1 MIQVHEGA
9 SASLLETLQQMPHAK
24 ANREA
29 TLKRAET

>member
-9 SASLLETLQQMPHAK
+9 SAPLFETLQQMHQAK
-24 ANREA
+24 AAREA

>member
-9 SASLLETLQQMPHAK
+9 LAPLLEALQQMPQAK

>member
-9 SASLLETLQQMPHAK
+9 SASLLDTLQQMPQAK
-24 ANREA
+24 ADREA

>member
-9 SASLLETLQQMPHAK
+9 SAPLLETLQQMPQAN